1 MEIRTLKFFTEMA
14 KEGSISRAA
23 EKLHISQ
30 PAMSK
35 QLKALEREIGKKLFE
50 RTNYS
55 IRLTEAGEFLRQRA
69 EDILDLEKK
78 TSDELQHLDA
88 IPGDIYIGC
97 AESEGI
103 KYFAKAVKELQ
114 NKYPQICCHL
124 HSGNHE
130 DVSYRLKRGLLDF
143 AIITG
148 INDIPQGMGCIDLP
162 FQDRWGLI
170 MREDSPL
177 AAKTELAVK
186 DLLKIP
192 LICSA
197 QWIEHGLK
205 KMFGK
210 NADKVNIVATY
221 NLAYNAAVMVKEN
234 IGYAFSYDKLVYTGQ
249 GSGLCFRPVK
259 NTPSPKLRFVWI
271 KGQPHSKAAELLI
284 EEMEKVCGTAQ

>member
-103 KYFAKAVKELQ
+103 KYFAKAVK
-114 NKYPQICCHL
+114 
-124 HSGNHE
+124 
-130 DVSYRLKRGLLDF
+130 
-143 AIITG
+143 
-148 INDIPQGMGCIDLP
+148 
-162 FQDRWGLI
+162 
-170 MREDSPL
+170 
-177 AAKTELAVK
+177 
-186 DLLKIP
+186 
-192 LICSA
+192 
-197 QWIEHGLK
+197 
-205 KMFGK
+205 
-210 NADKVNIVATY
+210 
-221 NLAYNAAVMVKEN
+221 
-234 IGYAFSYDKLVYTGQ
+234 
-249 GSGLCFRPVK
+249 
-259 NTPSPKLRFVWI
+259 
-271 KGQPHSKAAELLI
+271 
-284 EEMEKVCGTAQ
+284 